1 MPSLYLDES
10 SSTNLSSDEHSPISE
25 TNINNNNNK
34 MTTNTGL
41 NRLNQ
46 NKFVCIDFPVG
57 KSINESNTTNNNK
70 RIMNSKESI
79 TNLNRFHSF
88 RFADKLVNIEEP
100 NLTLNSNLSKSFLDL
115 SQTGT
120 TPVTVTSDEKMKKS
134 TSNSTRNKCEITKSK
149 TIDQLK
155 TNPINDL
162 KFNRLK
168 TATVVISLQK
178 NKDLNKI
185 KKTKTDKLV
194 ISKEEDDDDDDDDIE
209 NENEFSSSLNEKTP
223 KSIEPAVVNSL
234 SLINSKKS
242 AVVAANPSLFAAS
255 SSLTGIFNN
264 NNNSNSNNNIKNSN
278 IKFLESSITAL
289 SQARKQMVVGP
300 KLFND
305 NLIKIQDASTNKE
318 NQLKRIDNTNYL
330 HLDSLSSIDITLNKK
345 KLNNNNNTN
354 QSSLLLLLNK
364 NNNNTTITTT
374 PTSNNNNNNCINLSD
389 ESISDLIIDQAKCPD
404 INNNNN
410 DKIDS
415 EVTRKELENKRERC
429 DSGVGG
435 SLTREIK

>member
-25 TNINNNNNK
+25 TNNNIK
-34 MTTNTGL
+34 MTTTTGL

-57 KSINESNTTNNNK
+57 KSINESNSNSNK

-100 NLTLNSNLSKSFLDL
+100 NLALNSNLSKSFLDL

-120 TPVTVTSDEKMKKS
+120 TQVTVTSDEKIKKS
-134 TSNSTRNKCEITKSK
+134 NSKNKCEITKSK

-194 ISKEEDDDDDDDDIE
+194 ISKEQDDDDDDIE

-264 NNNSNSNNNIKNSN
+264 NSNNNIKNSN

-300 KLFND
+300 KSFND

-345 KLNNNNNTN
+345 KLNNNNNNNNNTN

-364 NNNNTTITTT
+364 NNNTTTITTT
-374 PTSNNNNNNCINLSD
+374 PTTTTNNNCINLSD
-389 ESISDLIIDQAKCPD
+389 ERISDLIIDQAKCPD

-410 DKIDS
+410 DKIDA
-415 EVTRKELENKRERC
+415 EEARKELENKRERC

>member
-1 MPSLYLDES
+1 
-10 SSTNLSSDEHSPISE
+10 
-25 TNINNNNNK
+25 
-34 MTTNTGL
+34 MTTTTGL

-57 KSINESNTTNNNK
+57 KSINESNSNSNK

-100 NLTLNSNLSKSFLDL
+100 NLALNSNLSKSFLDL

-120 TPVTVTSDEKMKKS
+120 TQVTVTSDEKIKKS
-134 TSNSTRNKCEITKSK
+134 NSKNKCEITKSK

-194 ISKEEDDDDDDDDIE
+194 ISKEQDDDDDDIE

-264 NNNSNSNNNIKNSN
+264 NSNNNIKNSN

-300 KLFND
+300 KSFND

-330 HLDSLSSIDITLNKK
+330 HLDSLKSSGPEF
-345 KLNNNNNTN
+345 
-354 QSSLLLLLNK
+354 
-364 NNNNTTITTT
+364 
-374 PTSNNNNNNCINLSD
+374 PTSG
-389 ESISDLIIDQAKCPD
+389 EFF
-404 INNNNN
+404 
-410 DKIDS
+410 
-415 EVTRKELENKRERC
+415 
-429 DSGVGG
+429 
-435 SLTREIK
+435 